1 MTLYGFLAMSV
12 GGGLG
17 MYFAVGFAFEW
28 LYYRRRRADAASWKC
43 QPRRFPSPALWRRD
57 ILLGSANLLVASL
70 ASGVV
75 AHDIATANHSAVYLD
90 FSQHG
95 LAFSLATTLLY
106 FLATDAALYF
116 AHRLYHRPALFRAIH
131 LVHHR
136 NTTPT
141 AFTSAAV
148 HPVEFFTY
156 QAIMLAPIYLLPIH
170 VGGLIFVLVFQHW
183 VALLDHSGVRL
194 RSLLP
199 WQPPPQFHDDHHRHF
214 HVNYGQNLGLWDRLF
229 GTWRR
234 HNRRYGEDVFGGAGA
249 PLAGADGDAAG
260 PAPLIDYGVRG
271 DAAREPDRDRDGAP
285 GRDPRTA

>member
-43 QPRRFPSPALWRRD
+43 QPRRFPTPALWRRD
-57 ILLGSANLLVASL
+57 ILLGSANLLIASL
-70 ASGVV
+70 ASGLV

-95 LAFSLATTLLY
+95 PVFSLATTLLY
-106 FLATDAALYF
+106 FLGTDAALYF

-156 QAIMLAPIYLLPIH
+156 QGIMMAPIYILPIH
-170 VGGLIFVLVFQHW
+170 VGASSSCWCSSTGSRCSITRGCAFGRCCRGSRRRSSTTTITVTFTSTTARTW
-183 VALLDHSGVRL
+183 ASGIAC
-194 RSLLP
+194 SGP
-199 WQPPPQFHDDHHRHF
+199 
-214 HVNYGQNLGLWDRLF
+214 
-229 GTWRR
+229 
-234 HNRRYGEDVFGGAGA
+234 GGATT
-249 PLAGADGDAAG
+249 AAM
-260 PAPLIDYGVRG
+260 ARTSS
-271 DAAREPDRDRDGAP
+271 AARVRPSVTRLAR
-285 GRDPRTA
+285 PR